1 MERLPDEPP
10 TVDGSHPSHRQPKAR
25 RVPVSG
31 RITLGIGLSAAVV
44 AAGIAV
50 GTGAVRTPLSDT
62 AAAKIPQAET
72 LNTAPALT
80 QASTNSASYALAS
93 VPASLRA
100 HPKTSA
106 SAKHSAKPSATPS
119 ASVTPTVTPTASSSA
134 ATSGGLT
141 PTATAENQTPTGTN
155 QEAWSEAILT
165 QLGDPLTS
173 ANIVSIGYWMQNE
186 AGHPPTGLVGENN
199 PINVSQNCCGGWP
212 IQDDGNGI
220 NFLMSYPTVADG
232 LEAIGEFLSSGSYPT
247 ILADL
252 KSGIGLMTDPNLASN
267 IEEFSGDH
275 YSTIP
280 DSWGESQGQPLS

>member
-1 MERLPDEPP
+1 LERLLDEPP
-10 TVDGSHPSHRQPKAR
+10 TVNGPHPSHRQPKAR
-25 RVPVSG
+25 RLPVSG
-31 RITLGIGLSAAVV
+31 RLTLGIGLSAALV

-62 AAAKIPQAET
+62 AEAKAPQAET
-72 LNTAPALT
+72 LTTAPSLT
-80 QASTNSASYALAS
+80 LPSVNSASYALAT

-100 HPKTSA
+100 HPKTSP
-106 SAKHSAKPSATPS
+106 SAKHSAKATPS
-119 ASVTPTVTPTASSSA
+119 ASVTPTVTPTGASSTAPS
-134 ATSGGLT
+134 SSGLT

-165 QLGDPLTS
+165 QLGDPLTP
-173 ANIVSIGYWMQNE
+173 ANIESIGYWMQNE
-186 AGHPPTGLVGENN
+186 AGSPPSGIVGANN
-199 PINVSQNCCGGWP
+199 PINVSEPGYGGWA
-212 IQDDGNGI
+212 IQSDGNGI
-220 NFLMSYPTVADG
+220 NYLMSYPTVTDG
-232 LEAIGEFLSSGSYPT
+232 LEAIAAFLSSGSYPT

-280 DSWGESQGQPLS
+280 DSWGESQGVPLS

>member
-1 MERLPDEPP
+1 LLDEPP
-10 TVDGSHPSHRQPKAR
+10 TVNGPHPSHRQPKAR

-31 RITLGIGLSAAVV
+31 RVTLGIGLSAAVV

-50 GTGAVRTPLSDT
+50 ATGAVRTPLSDT
-62 AAAKIPQAET
+62 AAAKIPQAAT
-72 LNTAPALT
+72 LNTAPAL
-80 QASTNSASYALAS
+80 SLPSVNSASYALAS

-100 HPKTSA
+100 HPKTSP
-106 SAKHSAKPSATPS
+106 SAKHSAKPKATPS
-119 ASVTPTVTPTASSSA
+119 ASVTPTVTPTATA
-134 ATSGGLT
+134 PATSGGLT
-141 PTATAENQTPTGTN
+141 PTATAENETPTGTN

-173 ANIVSIGYWMQNE
+173 ANIISIGYWMQNE
-186 AGHPPTGLVGENN
+186 AGHPPTGLVGQNN
-199 PINVSQNCCGGWP
+199 PVNVSQDGYGGVP

-220 NFLMSYPTVADG
+220 NFLMSYPTVTDG
-232 LEAIGEFLSSGSYPT
+232 LEATAAFLSSGSYPT

-252 KSGIGLMTDPNLASN
+252 KSGIGLMTDPNLASD
-267 IEEFSGDH
+267 ISEFSGDH